1 MKTYDPKKII
11 VIFGARQLT
20 GMAEDSIVT
29 ISPLGDGMQI
39 YVGADGDVF
48 HTFGIPGVR
57 CGKMNN
63 SLPGS
68 CPKCGQIYSVV
79 DVVTTET
86 ETSTTVICRH
96 CGCVDV
102 IVETRKES

>member
-1 MKTYDPKKII
+1 
-11 VIFGARQLT
+11 
-20 GMAEDSIVT
+20 
-29 ISPLGDGMQI
+29 
-39 YVGADGDVF
+39 
-48 HTFGIPGVR
+48 
-57 CGKMNN
+57 MNN

-102 IVETRKES
+102 IIETRKDK